1 MALFTNV
8 TNVVSGRSLP
18 GRFARRQPH
27 SGGPVCHPAVMPSG
41 GRKRSDVW
49 LRWTASLAWLGALV
63 VFGLYGLLAAA
74 PLCPH
79 AAAADS
85 AAQVLAGQE
94 TPAEADA
101 PVFRPGRSGK
111 GQLRFINE
119 VAVLSVEGT
128 PQEIGRQQAELI
140 GAAANQLA
148 QYPQEFFKR
157 LGKQEQWE
165 TVVQRARALA
175 ENIPEQHRAEMAAFA
190 EHAGGDRQLGL
201 VANVLPD
208 MYRSVF
214 ACSSLIVTT
223 QRSATGEPLFG
234 RNLDFFT
241 LGVLDRYSL
250 VTVYRPKGKN
260 AFAAVGFPG
269 LFGVFSGINEHGLA
283 LAVHEVLLARDGSP
297 MFDPKGV
304 PYAFCFRR
312 ILEECRT
319 VEEAEKLL
327 LDTPRTTRLN
337 LAVCDRKS
345 AAVIE
350 MTPKTVALR
359 RDEAGIC
366 ICTNHFR
373 TKQLETLF
381 VCRRYLTLS
390 QAKQTEKLSLD
401 DVAKKLDQVNQGA
414 LTVQTMVFEPQ
425 RLRLHLAAGSC
436 PSSALPL
443 KLVELKPL
451 FSPEAPAEKP

>member
-1 MALFTNV
+1 MTLSSDV
-8 TNVVSGRSLP
+8 LPRRPLP
-18 GRFARRQPH
+18 GKFARRRERQLEGLVLHPTVTPL
-27 SGGPVCHPAVMPSG
+27 GGWKPW
-41 GRKRSDVW
+41 DVW
-49 LRWTASLAWLGALV
+49 RRRMTICAWLWAMLA
-63 VFGLYGLLAAA
+63 FGLCGLLTAA
-74 PLCPH
+74 PLCPS
-79 AAAADS
+79 AIAADS
-85 AAQVLAGQE
+85 PPPAVASQE
-94 TPAEADA
+94 KPAEADA
-101 PVFRPGRSGK
+101 PVFRSGRSGN
-111 GQLRFINE
+111 GRLQFINE

-140 GAAANQLA
+140 GAAANQLSR
-148 QYPQEFFKR
+148 YPQEFFRR
-157 LGKQEQWE
+157 LGKQEQWD
-165 TVVQRARALA
+165 TVVQRARVLA
-175 ENIPEQHRAEMAAFA
+175 ENIPEPHRAEMMAFA

-208 MYRSVF
+208 MYRGLF
-214 ACSSLIVTT
+214 ACSSLIVTA

-250 VTVYRPKGKN
+250 VTVYRPRGKN

-304 PYAFCFRR
+304 PYSFCFRR
-312 ILEECRT
+312 ILEECRS

-350 MTPKTVALR
+350 MTPKTVATR
-359 RDEAGIC
+359 RDEAGVC

-381 VCRRYLTLS
+381 FCRRYLTLS
-390 QAKQTEKLSLD
+390 QAKEMEKLSLD

-451 FSPEAPAEKP
+451 FSPNAPADKP

>member
-1 MALFTNV
+1 MTVFSNV
-8 TNVVSGRSLP
+8 LPRRLLP
-18 GRFARRQPH
+18 GRGALRRERQSDGLAFH
-27 SGGPVCHPAVMPSG
+27 ATVMPSR
-41 GRKRSDVW
+41 GRKRTDVW
-49 LRWTASLAWLGALV
+49 LPRTATCAWLWALLA
-63 VFGLYGLLAAA
+63 FGLFGFLAAA

-79 AAAADS
+79 AVAAEIP
-85 AAQVLAGQE
+85 AQAVAGQD
-94 TPAEADA
+94 TPAEANA

-111 GQLRFINE
+111 GQLRFVNE
-119 VAVLSVEGT
+119 VAVLSVEGS
-128 PQEIGRQQAELI
+128 PEEIGRQQAELI

-175 ENIPEQHRAEMAAFA
+175 ENIPERHRAEMMAFA
-190 EHAGGDRQLGL
+190 EHTNGDRQLGL

-214 ACSSLIVTT
+214 ACSSLIVTA

-283 LAVHEVLLARDGSP
+283 LAVHEVLLARDGSA

-304 PYAFCFRR
+304 PYSFCFRR
-312 ILEECRT
+312 ILEECRS

-350 MTPKTVALR
+350 MTPKTVATR

-381 VCRRYLTLS
+381 FCRRYLTLS
-390 QAKQTEKLSLD
+390 QAKQMEKLSLD

-451 FSPEAPAEKP
+451 FSPDAPAEKR